1 LYKKTSLSLK
11 KDSEVAK
18 KARKNKPPPSLVEFE
33 LLKQAGLLAQA
44 SKLPPAFPYS
54 GGIPGGTL
62 LLQRRD
68 RGGFSPLFPFHRL
81 VIHWITADTCFI
93 NLFNF

>member
-1 LYKKTSLSLK
+1 MRSQKN
-11 KDSEVAK
+11 ACH
-18 KARKNKPPPSLVEFE
+18 NKPPPSLVEFE

-44 SKLPPAFPYS
+44 STLPPAFPIN

-68 RGGFSPLFPFHRL
+68 RAGFSPFFPFHRL
-81 VIHWITADTCFI
+81 LIHVIIADTCFTDFQLVNI
-93 NLFNF
+93 ITTNA